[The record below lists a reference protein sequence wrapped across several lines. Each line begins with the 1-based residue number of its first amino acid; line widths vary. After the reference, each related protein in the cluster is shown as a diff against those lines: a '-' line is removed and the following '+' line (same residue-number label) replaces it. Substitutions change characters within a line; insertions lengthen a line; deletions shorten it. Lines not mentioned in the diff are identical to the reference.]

1 VIETSVCRL
10 RSIYRFTD
18 QLAIGIIG
26 DYSYTWTSLKPS
38 RHIDVDS
45 GRGGVYATWFNS
57 GFYVNG
63 AIYGGHNTYE
73 SGRTGL
79 S

>member
-1 VIETSVCRL
+1 M
-10 RSIYRFTD
+10 
-18 QLAIGIIG
+18 G

-63 AIYGGHNTYE
+63 AIYGGHNTYD
-73 SGRTGL
+73 SGRAGL